1 MPIFFVNQIKCCKFA
16 AHLNLYTFFYG
27 NEEDTYDN
35 ISLAENININD
46 NPKNNN
52 NYGNYVS
59 TSVSSNL
66 TKPSS
71 KLQLNLKGVADFN
84 QEFLEN
90 YNDFSPSWR
99 KEADRMLMR
108 GKK

>member
-1 MPIFFVNQIKCCKFA
+1 M
-16 AHLNLYTFFYG
+16 
-27 NEEDTYDN
+27 
-35 ISLAENININD
+35 
-46 NPKNNN
+46 
-52 NYGNYVS
+52 S